1 MMATHER
8 TQAQRIAE
16 AAMNYE
22 KLRTGHSP
30 HSVTVVLSGETL
42 VVTLH
47 GALSPAERALAETP
61 TGTAELQ
68 AYRRQLFDTSAT
80 DFLKEIKDITGVEVR
95 EVAAEVE
102 PTSGTVVTVFTT
114 GTVVQVFLLANG
126 VKTETYTGDGEQLE
140 SLQPVSKLGE
150 ANQGEREIV
159 EAVE

>member
-1 MMATHER
+1 MVTLER

-30 HSVTVVLSGETL
+30 KSVTVVLSGETL

-47 GALSPAERALAETP
+47 GALSPAERAIAVTP
-61 TGTAELQ
+61 TGSADLQ
-68 AYRRQLFDTSAT
+68 AYRRQLFESSAA

-126 VKTETYTGDGEQLE
+126 VPTETYTGKGD
-140 SLQPVSKLGE
+140 STSST
-150 ANQGEREIV
+150 
-159 EAVE
+159 